1 MNWNEVAKRLEEL
14 AAPDRPALSAN
25 WSLNEGQRASL
36 RAIGG
41 RLPENGVL
49 IADEVGMG
57 KTRIAV
63 AVARAVIVQGGRVA
77 VVVPPGLGYQWHDE
91 LRCGGVEA
99 PLILRSLWQY
109 LAAWESEDPQAH
121 WPWARVVLISHA
133 FTNWRLGESS
143 QAWRW
148 ALLPTVYAHWRKHGK
163 EKSGRFPRGYR
174 DPDNQRNGKDPR
186 VRILR
191 AAKSIVAAADGGPEA
206 KNMRRLLDE
215 LVEETPWPAAMEAG
229 QYAANEALRP
239 WLERAVGLGLGF
251 FDLIIVDEAHKSRAG
266 QSGLS
271 RLLNGV
277 VQRRPRVRQLALTA
291 TPVELDAGQWADT
304 LGRIGADGDA
314 LVPTVRGFAEAVRRI
329 RRNPTDPESRRIY
342 QDAARTFEQTLTP
355 YVLRRDKREDE
366 WVQAFQHHS
375 GLPLNAYRDGSREIL
390 VAPSS
395 LTGQWKQ
402 CLCAGEA
409 LSLVVSGREDPVAK
423 RLRLTLGS
431 GHGIAALIDEVT
443 RTEADAQQ
451 ELEDG
456 IAPPSA
462 AELPDGPPDKRTER
476 ARWWQQI
483 MVNAIGGDGSPLFDH
498 PAILAAVEAIEA
510 ANGQGEK
517 VLVFGRFTRPMKD
530 LVALLNAR
538 EMLRCLDQGRP
549 WSQAKV
555 AEDEWP
561 AVEAAQRHLRI
572 GQDWDRTALDTRL
585 ADQYAGLERLRE
597 RLRRNLIERL
607 HQGLNGRPE
616 GHRSVRLF
624 SAFRLSV
631 ASAGSDASEHRA
643 LIQVA
648 RALLELLPES
658 PESHSPEQLAEAF
671 GDLVEALCDRDEGD
685 ADGDGELDPDE
696 ASTLW
701 ALLESRLVEEYGRT
715 QGRFAR
721 LMNGGTAPDTRRLLQ
736 LAFNR
741 PQSFPRVLVAQSL
754 VGREGLNLHRA
765 CRIVVLLHP
774 EWNPGVVEQQI
785 GRVDRVGSH
794 WENSLRQAI
803 AAGCPPDALPR
814 IEVRPVIFQGTY
826 DEQNW
831 KVLQQRWDDLRA
843 QLHGVIIPPQ
853 EAAAYQGLDDLIKE
867 INDAAPNFSP
877 LRGSQG

>member
-1 MNWNEVAKRLEEL
+1 MNWHKVAKRLDEL
-14 AAPDRPALSAN
+14 AAPDSPALSAT

-36 RAIGG
+36 RTIGG

-63 AVARAVIVQGGRVA
+63 AVARAAIDQGGRVA

-99 PLILRSLWQY
+99 PPILRSLWQY
-109 LAAWESEDPQAH
+109 LAAWESEDPQEH
-121 WPWARVVLISHA
+121 KPWARGQVVLISHA
-133 FTNWRLGESS
+133 FTNWRLGEAS

-148 ALLPTVYAHWRKHGK
+148 ALLPVVYAHWRRT
-163 EKSGRFPRGYR
+163 KSGRFPRGYWDHQDLLN
-174 DPDNQRNGKDPR
+174 DPWVQ
-186 VRILR
+186 R
-191 AAKSIVAAADGGPEA
+191 AAESIVEMAGGNRGDED
-206 KNMRRLLDE
+206 MQRLLDE
-215 LVEETPWPAAMEAG
+215 LVAQTPWLAALEAG
-229 QYAANEALRP
+229 QYAKQEALRP

-251 FDLIIVDEAHKSRAG
+251 FDLVIIDEAHKSRAG
-266 QSGLS
+266 LSGLS
-271 RLLNGV
+271 RLLNKV

-304 LGRIGADGDA
+304 LVRIGADGDA
-314 LVPTVRGFAEAVRRI
+314 LVPTVRDFAEAVRRV

-342 QDAARTFEQTLTP
+342 QDAARTFEQTLIP

-366 WVQAFQHHS
+366 WVQAFQRHS
-375 GLPLNAYRDGSREIL
+375 GWPLSAYRDRSREIA

-395 LTGQWKQ
+395 LGGPWKQ
-402 CLCAGEA
+402 CLCAAEA

-443 RTEADAQQ
+443 RTQEDAGQ
-451 ELEDG
+451 ECHDG
-456 IAPPSA
+456 IAPAPEAEVPA
-462 AELPDGPPDKRTER
+462 ATVDKRTDR

-483 MVNAIGGDGSPLFDH
+483 MVKAIGGSGSSLFDH
-498 PAILAAVEAIEA
+498 PAILAAVESIEV
-510 ANGQGEK
+510 ANREGEK
-517 VLVFGRFTRPMKD
+517 VLVFGRFTRPMQA
-530 LVALLNAR
+530 LVDLLNAR
-538 EMLRCLDQGRP
+538 EMLRCLVKGSP

-561 AVEAAQRHLRI
+561 AVAAAQRQLGI
-572 GQDWDRTALDTRL
+572 SQDWDRTALDTRL
-585 ADQYAGLERLRE
+585 AEQYARLERLRE
-597 RLRRNLIERL
+597 QLRRNLIEQL
-607 HQGLNGRPE
+607 YQGLNGRPE
-616 GHRSVRLF
+616 AGRAVRLF
-624 SAFRLSV
+624 TAFRLSV
-631 ASAGSDASEHRA
+631 ESAGGDGGEHRA
-643 LIQVA
+643 LVQVA

-658 PESHSPEQLAEAF
+658 VEPHSPEQLAEAF
-671 GDLVEALCDRDEGD
+671 GELVEALCDRDEGD
-685 ADGDGELDPDE
+685 FNGDGELDPGE
-696 ASTLW
+696 ASKLW
-701 ALLESRLVEEYGRT
+701 TLLENRLVEEYGRT

-721 LMNGGTAPDTRRLLQ
+721 LMYGGTAQETRRMLQ
-736 LAFNR
+736 LSFNR
-741 PQSFPRVLVAQSL
+741 QHSFPQVLVAQSM

-794 WENSLRQAI
+794 WENSLRKAI
-803 AAGCPPDALPR
+803 DAGCPPDALPR

-831 KVLQQRWDDLRA
+831 AVLRQRWDDLRA

-853 EAAAYQGLDDLIKE
+853 EAAAYQGLGDLINE
-867 INDAAPNFSP
+867 INEAAPNFSP
-877 LRGSQG
+877 LRSRGQDG

>member
-1 MNWNEVAKRLEEL
+1 MNWHKVAKRLDEL
-14 AAPDRPALSAN
+14 AAPDSPALSAT
-25 WSLNEGQRASL
+25 WSLNEGQRVSL

-63 AVARAVIVQGGRVA
+63 AVARAVIDQGGRVA

-99 PLILRSLWQY
+99 PLIVRSLWQY
-109 LAAWESEDPQAH
+109 LAAWEPEDPRAH
-121 WPWARVVLISHA
+121 RPWARERVVLISHA
-133 FTNWRLGESS
+133 FTNWRLGEAS

-148 ALLPTVYAHWRKHGK
+148 ALLPVVYAHWRRAT
-163 EKSGRFPRGYR
+163 SGRLPRGYW
-174 DPDNQRNGKDPR
+174 DHQDLLKDLW
-186 VRILR
+186 VQR
-191 AAKSIVAAADGGPEA
+191 AAESIVEMASGNPGDED
-206 KNMRRLLDE
+206 MQRLLAE
-215 LVEETPWPAAMEAG
+215 LVERTPWPAALEAG
-229 QYAANEALRP
+229 QYARQEALRP
-239 WLERAVGLGLGF
+239 WLEQAVGLGLGF
-251 FDLIIVDEAHKSRAG
+251 FDLVIIDEAHKSRAG

-277 VQRRPRVRQLALTA
+277 VQRRPRACQLALTA
-291 TPVELDAGQWADT
+291 TPVELDAGQWAET
-304 LGRIGADGDA
+304 LGRIGADGGA
-314 LVPTVRGFAEAVRRI
+314 LVPTVRDFAEAVRRV
-329 RRNPTDPESRRIY
+329 RHNPTDPESRRIY
-342 QDAARTFEQTLTP
+342 LDAARTFEQALTP
-355 YVLRRDKREDE
+355 YVLRRDKREDVA
-366 WVQAFQHHS
+366 VQDFHCYS
-375 GLPLNAYRDGSREIL
+375 GLPLSAYRDLSHEIA
-390 VAPSS
+390 VDPSGLS
-395 LTGQWKQ
+395 GPWKQ
-402 CLCAGEA
+402 CLCAAEA

-431 GHGIAALIDEVT
+431 GHGIAALIAEVT
-443 RTEADAQQ
+443 RTEADAKQD
-451 ELEDG
+451 LEDG
-456 IAPPSA
+456 IAPA

-476 ARWWQQI
+476 ALWWQQV
-483 MVNAIGGDGSPLFDH
+483 MVEAIGGSRSHLFDH
-498 PAILAAVEAIEA
+498 PAIRAAVEAIEA
-510 ANGQGEK
+510 ANRQGEK
-517 VLVFGRFTRPMKD
+517 VLVFGRFTRPMQD
-530 LVALLNAR
+530 LVDLLNAR
-538 EMLRCLDQGRP
+538 EMLRCLEQGRA

-561 AVEAAQRHLRI
+561 AVAAAQRQLGI

-585 ADQYAGLERLRE
+585 EEQYARLERLRE
-597 RLRRNLIERL
+597 QLRRNLIEQL
-607 HQGLNGRPE
+607 HQGLNGRHE
-616 GHRSVRLF
+616 AQRAVRLF
-624 SAFRLSV
+624 TTFRLSIE
-631 ASAGSDASEHRA
+631 SAGSDGGDHRA
-643 LIQVA
+643 LVQVA

-658 PESHSPEQLAEAF
+658 VEPNSPEQLAEAF
-671 GDLVEALCDRDEGD
+671 GELVEALCDRDEGD

-701 ALLESRLVEEYGRT
+701 ALLETRLVEEYGRT

-721 LMNGGTAPDTRRLLQ
+721 LMYGGTAQETRRMLQ
-736 LAFNR
+736 LSFNR
-741 PQSFPRVLVAQSL
+741 QHSFPRVLVAQSM

-803 AAGCPPDALPR
+803 AAGCLPDALPR

-831 KVLQQRWDDLRA
+831 AVLRQRWDDLRA

-853 EAAAYQGLDDLIKE
+853 EAAAYQGLGDLINE
-867 INDAAPNFSP
+867 INEAAPNFSP
-877 LRGSQG
+877 LKSQGQDG